1 MQRLGAILL
10 SLTYLVSTTGVTIA
24 KHYCGGELESVSLT
38 GVGHCCCEDGVDV
51 QGITCCGDEVV
62 QLKVDTQHVAA
73 KVAVAQQA
81 VAVPIVTPIMV
92 NQAAL
97 ITLPALFDE
106 RRPPPLNAPI
116 YFPAIRC

>member
-38 GVGHCCCEDGVDV
+38 GAGHCCCEDGVDL

-73 KVAVAQQA
+73 KVFVAQPA
-81 VAVPIVTPIMV
+81 VTMPMVAVVAVT
-92 NQAAL
+92 QAAP
-97 ITLPALFDE
+97 ITLPAIFDE